1 MGKKKSKTEQSNK
14 PIYSAQI
21 EGAANAQNA
30 AYARQQPVINDYSD
44 TLNSTSSDLFGQFS
58 QGDPT
63 INASQQWVQDTLALS
78 PGDNPYLDD
87 MIAQTNDNLALQIQT
102 DMGTR
107 GNLGSSTEMD
117 ILANALAEQ
126 ELALRYQDY
135 DNLMGRQVQAAGMSP
150 GLLEGQMLNLDAAMK
165 TGNQGAMLP
174 LQASSLNSSSV
185 GGLLGQYQNIEGEQ
199 TQSGGLLGSIIGM
212 GIGGLAGNPGIF

>member
-1 MGKKKSKTEQSNK
+1 MGSKKSKTKQSNT
-14 PIYSAQI
+14 PVYSPQI
-21 EGAANAQNA
+21 EGAAAAQNA
-30 AYARQQPVINDYSD
+30 AYARQQPVIDDYASN
-44 TLNSTSSDLFGQFS
+44 LNNVSQGLFDQYA

-63 INASQQWVQDTLALS
+63 IQAAQGYVQDTLALS

-87 MIAQTNDNLALQIQT
+87 MVAQTNDNLMRQIRTQ
-102 DMGTR
+102 MGTR
-107 GNLGSSTEMD
+107 GNLGGSTEMD
-117 ILANALAEQ
+117 LLGNALAEQ

-135 DNLMGRQVQAAGMSP
+135 DNLMGRQAQAAGMAP
-150 GLLEGQMLNLDAAMK
+150 GLLEGSLIPLDAAMK

-174 LQASSLNSSSV
+174 LQASSLNASTI

-199 TQSGGLLGSIIGM
+199 TQSGGLLGSVLGM